1 MNTTQNPL
9 RNQHTVTQSS
19 LTKKTKKTPRTQSDR
34 YISTP
39 PTTRSTSNN
48 NGSQFHSLISS
59 WEDMNAI
66 QIEPNRTIAT
76 NQFDPKADFAL
87 NELSLAIAQ
96 LQDENS

>member
-1 MNTTQNPL
+1 
-9 RNQHTVTQSS
+9 
-19 LTKKTKKTPRTQSDR
+19 
-34 YISTP
+34 
-39 PTTRSTSNN
+39 
-48 NGSQFHSLISS
+48 
-59 WEDMNAI
+59 MNAI